1 MKPELRQKI
10 IAYNRTVAEKG
21 EKASD
26 LDVIVSA
33 MAKLPPGQLKKVL
46 TDDVIAVLAKYGV
59 DIGDSV

>member
-1 MKPELRQKI
+1 MKPELRAKI
-10 IAYNRTVAEKG
+10 IAYNKAAAEKG

-46 TDDVIAVLAKYGV
+46 TDDVIAVLGKYGV
-59 DIGDSV
+59 TLE

>member
-1 MKPELRQKI
+1 MKPELRAKI
-10 IAYNRTVAEKG
+10 IAYNKAVAEKS

-46 TDDVIAVLAKYGV
+46 TDDVIAVLNKYGV
-59 DIGDSV
+59 TLG